1 MRRLITLLTSLLLAA
16 NLFAQAPQKISY
28 QAVIRGSENEL
39 ITNQKV
45 GIKISIIQNSAD
57 NTPLFVETHT
67 PTTNENGLVTFSIG
81 AGTAV
86 TGTLQSINWEE
97 GPYFIK
103 VDTDITGGSSYTIS
117 GTSQILSVPYALYA
131 NSVNKEFVEGIV
143 AEATAEL
150 ANTIAQLQMKIN
162 SMEQTINE
170 ILDSLGIEVP
180 ALFIDDRDGN
190 VYKYVTIGNQVWM
203 AENLK
208 YLPNVSAAADGS
220 FTEPYHYVYGYNGTD
235 VAEAKALETY
245 QNYGVLYNWPAALEA
260 CPTGWHLPSK
270 AEWDE
275 LLSFVDSENSKYSE
289 IAGMYL
295 KSCRQVG
302 APQGGDCATDV
313 HPRWDFEPG
322 VYAIDSYGFSG
333 VPGGAR
339 LVNGMYL
346 FTGLYGY
353 HWTSTAANDSYSYVM
368 VMYYFSDDVV
378 EMDMYKDLGYSTR
391 CIKD

>member
-1 MRRLITLLTSLLLAA
+1 MKRLITLLTSLLLAA

-57 NTPLFVETHT
+57 NAALFVETHT

-103 VDTDITGGSSYTIS
+103 VDTDISGGSSYTIS

-150 ANTIAQLQMKIN
+150 ANTIAQLQMRIN
-162 SMEQTINE
+162 NMEQTINE

-203 AENLK
+203 AENLR
-208 YLPNVSAAADGS
+208 YLPNVSAPADGS

-245 QNYGVLYNWPAALEA
+245 QNYGVLYNWSAALEA
-260 CPTGWHLPSK
+260 CPTGWHLPSQ

-275 LLSFVDSENSKYSE
+275 LLSFVDNENSKYSE

-295 KSCRQVG
+295 KSCRQVS

-353 HWTSTAANDSYSYVM
+353 HWTSTAANDLYSYVM

-378 EMDMYKDLGYSTR
+378 EMDMYKDLGYSAR